1 MTAFVFPRSERYLF
15 EAWCNAPGLV
25 AIPLLPGTATY
36 ASRSLQR
43 SWSAWQARAALSASA
58 DAHESGNAID
68 AHQWVSVEDRL
79 PEFPLPV
86 LAVIAGT
93 RKQPLRVGM
102 ATHWQLGKG
111 FSGTDPE
118 WMEGSNAF
126 ISARVT
132 HWMPLTLPPVNAM
145 EVAHV

>member
-1 MTAFVFPRSERYLF
+1 MTAFASPRSERYLF

-43 SWSAWQARAALSASA
+43 SWGAWQARAALPQPDNRIEAQRW
-58 DAHESGNAID
+58 IR
-68 AHQWVSVEDRL
+68 VEDRL
-79 PEFPLPV
+79 PESPLPV
-86 LAVIAGT
+86 LAVIVG
-93 RKQPLRVGM
+93 KQKQHLRVAM

-132 HWMPLTLPPVNAM
+132 HWMPLALPPAIAAM
-145 EVAHV
+145 ERA